1 MPPLRGPVL
10 EGTLMPRYR
19 YRGIGHPSTFKW
31 DPSLGVQEGATCE
44 YLLVPFKYLNG
55 LLLWAVLASGPLT
68 VGVPLDLMPLYLGI
82 K

>member
-1 MPPLRGPVL
+1 MVILAG
-10 EGTLMPRYR
+10 
-19 YRGIGHPSTFKW
+19 TFK
-31 DPSLGVQEGATCE
+31 

-55 LLLWAVLASGPLT
+55 PLLWAVLASGPLT